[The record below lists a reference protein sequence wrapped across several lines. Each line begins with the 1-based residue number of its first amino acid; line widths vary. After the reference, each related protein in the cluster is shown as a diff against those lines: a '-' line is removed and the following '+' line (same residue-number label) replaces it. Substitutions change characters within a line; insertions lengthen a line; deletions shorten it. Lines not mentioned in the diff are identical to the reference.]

1 MEFGE
6 SLSLLSNLK
15 IDESS
20 NGSNIP
26 IDGQYILARV
36 KGPMFFPDTP
46 SRNRRWYPRQLWEN
60 VCNNSL
66 IREKMQNRNLYSTI
80 SHEIPYCDE
89 TLAEGKYSH
98 FITDMYIDEN
108 NQGICEFY
116 ILGTP
121 SGRILNTHLRA
132 GCRMY
137 SSTRADGQFTN
148 ETYEGM
154 PIVDPNTYQFFG
166 MDIVTEPGFLQAHP
180 GLMESLKEDYKFVGF
195 KFDNSQMKNPSH
207 SLDETVKGFSQDKRV
222 FPSGYNLKEDK
233 KDIVMPNENSPL
245 LESLT
250 KEATDARAKMTEALQ
265 DNAKLQAE
273 LTVLKEENKRMSEEF
288 KTYKSDMKNLA
299 MYEALGTPSDI
310 EAVFDQVQD
319 LRDKLDAVTSAKER
333 MEAELGSADTIRS
346 ALSAAE
352 KVMAEKSSF
361 EKEFGSEEDIRAS
374 FQSAKELMDKL
385 SEFESKF
392 GTFEEVESAIS
403 ATEELVSALSQQEQT
418 LGSAAEI
425 AEAYK
430 KSTKILEAYRKLGTP
445 KQIYRA
451 FKVAE
456 SIVGKVNEN
465 RLKQQAVRIAN
476 DINAQPKAVY
486 EMLRKGLSESFIR
499 KTADQSRYSKTP
511 NGAATVIRE
520 SMNRPFSI
528 GDRLA
533 GVFFHRA
540 NPQDINKR

>member
-1 MEFGE
+1 MELGE
-6 SLSLLSNLK
+6 SLSILSNLK

-20 NGSNIP
+20 NPDSIP
-26 IDGQYILARV
+26 IDGKYILARV

-60 VCNNSL
+60 VCSNPF
-66 IREKMQNRNLYSTI
+66 IREKMNNRNLYSTI

-154 PIVDPNTYQFFG
+154 PIVDPATYQFFG

-195 KFDNSQMKNPSH
+195 LDNQNQMKNPSRP
-207 SLDETVKGFSQDKRV
+207 LDETVKEVSQDKRV
-222 FPSGYNLKEDK
+222 FPSGYNLTEKE
-233 KDIVMPNENSPL
+233 ITMPNENSPL

-250 KEATDARAKMTEALQ
+250 KEATDARAKMSEALQ
-265 DNAKLQAE
+265 ENAKLQAE
-273 LTVLKEENKRMSEEF
+273 LSILKEENKKMSEEF

-319 LRDKLDAVTSAKER
+319 LRDKLDAVSSAKER
-333 MEAELGSADTIRS
+333 MEAELGDADTIRS

-361 EKEFGSEEDIRAS
+361 EKEFGTEEDIRAS

-385 SEFESKF
+385 SAFEDKF
-392 GTFEEVESAIS
+392 GSFEDVESAIS
-403 ATEELVSALSQQEQT
+403 ATEELVSALSQQEEE
-418 LGSAAEI
+418 LGSAEEI
-425 AEAYK
+425 KEAYK
-430 KSTKILEAYRKLGTP
+430 KSTRLLEAYRKLGTP

-456 SIVGKVNEN
+456 SIVAKVNEN
-465 RLKQQAVRIAN
+465 RQKQLAVRIAN

-499 KTADQSRYSKTP
+499 KTADQSRYSKTG
-511 NGAATVIRE
+511 NGAAKVIRE
-520 SMNRPFSI
+520 SMSRPFSI

-540 NPQDINKR
+540 NPQVTK